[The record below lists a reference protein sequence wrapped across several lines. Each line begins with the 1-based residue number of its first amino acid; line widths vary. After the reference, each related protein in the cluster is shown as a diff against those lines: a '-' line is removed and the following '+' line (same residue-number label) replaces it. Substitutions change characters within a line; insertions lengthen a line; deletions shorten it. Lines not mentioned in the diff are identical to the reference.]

1 MDEEGEDDLSESDS
15 TDTRCNFVCLRCV
28 GSSGLAPR
36 CELSDAWRNCS
47 WRSHEALALASSLAL
62 VFSLALASSLALGLL
77 ACSLEGPR
85 GPIGHSW
92 CRSAH
97 QAQLGFMSTPGAGV
111 LDPYGVTPWASSPS
125 PSGFSR
131 GVLDGGPRSHR
142 TPLGLMG
149 SVGPPGSLGASGP
162 PSFPSACSPRG
173 VSS

>member
-92 CRSAH
+92 CRS
-97 QAQLGFMSTPGAGV
+97 PGP
-111 LDPYGVTPWASSPS
+111 L
-125 PSGFSR
+125 R
-131 GVLDGGPRSHR
+131 GY
-142 TPLGLMG
+142 PLGLLPLLLLDSPEG
-149 SVGPPGSLGASGP
+149 FWTGARVPIGPP
-162 PSFPSACSPRG
+162 
-173 VSS
+173 